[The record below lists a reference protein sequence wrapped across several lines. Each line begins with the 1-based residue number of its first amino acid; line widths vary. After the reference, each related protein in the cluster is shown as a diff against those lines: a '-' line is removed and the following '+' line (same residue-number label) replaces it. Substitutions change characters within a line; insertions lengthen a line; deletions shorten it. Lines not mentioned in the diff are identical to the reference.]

1 MLLVAP
7 AAATANLAAGPV
19 SVPHP
24 RGQFGVMHGVLLI
37 SVLLLLLL
45 LLHMSWCLLLQPS
58 HACCLADR
66 RVLCAR

>member
-1 MLLVAP
+1 
-7 AAATANLAAGPV
+7 
-19 SVPHP
+19 
-24 RGQFGVMHGVLLI
+24 MHGVLLI
-37 SVLLLLLL
+37 FALLLLL